1 MVILKLWTLW
11 KVYILDSS
19 NKKEN
24 SMGGK
29 KVHNT
34 NCLINSK
41 SMEKFKKALQE
52 MIWENIISSKTNW
65 FYLRIFHNKF
75 TSLYGKI
82 YGKVLVTVKSKTP
95 KYAWITKGILKSA
108 KTKKGYLINFWSQRL
123 LSMRNVIK
131 TTVNY
136 LNWLKKEESH
146 NITQRW
152 YFITKITYTKLD
164 KLYWKLLT
172 KANISTTT
180 Y

>member
-11 KVYILDSS
+11 KVYILDIS

-52 MIWENIISSKTNW
+52 MIWEDVIISKTNW
-65 FYLRIFHNKF
+65 FYLRIFLNKF

-82 YGKVLVTVKSKTP
+82 YGKVLVKVKSKTLKNP
-95 KYAWITKGILKSA
+95 WITKGILKSS
-108 KTKKGYLINFWSQRL
+108 KTKKSQTSQKQTKKQVRL
-123 LSMRNVIK
+123 MSMRKVIK

-136 LNWLKKEESH
+136 LTGLNKEQSH
-146 NITQRW
+146 NITQRF
-152 YFITKITYTKLD
+152 YFILKITHKTWQIILKG
-164 KLYWKLLT
+164 KFF
-172 KANISTTT
+172 SS
-180 Y
+180 